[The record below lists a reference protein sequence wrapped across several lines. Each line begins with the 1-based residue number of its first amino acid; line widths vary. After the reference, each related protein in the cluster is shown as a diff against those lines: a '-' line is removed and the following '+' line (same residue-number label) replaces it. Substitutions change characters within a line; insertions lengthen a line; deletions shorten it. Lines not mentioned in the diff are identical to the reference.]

1 MTSTSDDKRQDFVK
15 QPISFLL
22 NKRQKKESD
31 DTGPNPAEDEEE
43 EDSSDDEP
51 RRECDEYFEGDAMA
65 RQYYDSDSESDP
77 TRAFISRST
86 LSSLFVI
93 IILC

>member
-1 MTSTSDDKRQDFVK
+1 MTSTSDGRRQDFVK

-31 DTGPNPAEDEEE
+31 DTGPNPADNEEE

-65 RQYYDSDSESDP
+65 RYYNDSDSESDD
-77 TRAFISRST
+77 
-86 LSSLFVI
+86 SSDFLYCKYIVVA
-93 IILC
+93 